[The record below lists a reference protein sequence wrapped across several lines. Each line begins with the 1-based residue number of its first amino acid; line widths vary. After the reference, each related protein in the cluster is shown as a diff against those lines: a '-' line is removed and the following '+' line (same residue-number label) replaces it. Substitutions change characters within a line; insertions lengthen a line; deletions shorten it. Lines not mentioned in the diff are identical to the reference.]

1 MVFFFQALIVVAV
14 SLTCYFF
21 ASRCENLNRFFL
33 LLNIFFRVNVF
44 CSNLPF
50 FRYRRF
56 MVSSR
61 DSLIERPVDLLQEL
75 RGGGGGG
82 GQEEEEVEGKKKQ

>member
-1 MVFFFQALIVVAV
+1 MVFFSFQALIVVAV

-21 ASRCENLNRFFL
+21 ASRCGNLNLFFF
-33 LLNIFFRVNVF
+33 IYFFRVNVR

-75 RGGGGGG
+75 RGGGGGH
-82 GQEEEEVEGKKKQ
+82 EEEEEGKKKQ

>member
-1 MVFFFQALIVVAV
+1 MLLLREQVRKFESVFFLII
-14 SLTCYFF
+14 Y
-21 ASRCENLNRFFL
+21 
-33 LLNIFFRVNVF
+33 FFRVNVR

-75 RGGGGGG
+75 RGGGGG
-82 GQEEEEVEGKKKQ
+82 QEEEEGKKKQ